1 MKLRPLNHL
10 PLALALLVLAALT
23 IDVLLPAPDCNSL
36 EKETTASGP
45 AKAPGKCMSAQTLA
59 AVGLREP

>member
-1 MKLRPLNHL
+1 MKFLSLSRL
-10 PLALALLVLAALT
+10 PLALALLVLAALAV
-23 IDVLLPAPDCNSL
+23 DMLLPAPECNSL
-36 EKETTASGP
+36 QKEPTASGS